1 MSWGLALIEH
11 AAGKP
16 EQSNF
21 GDRQSR
27 TTARNCA
34 MPDIMAN
41 RRHGH
46 RPLDERGIE
55 QQWQRVLLNPS

>member
-41 RRHGH
+41 RTAIG
-46 RPLDERGIE
+46 LSTSVGSSNNGNECY
-55 QQWQRVLLNPS
+55 